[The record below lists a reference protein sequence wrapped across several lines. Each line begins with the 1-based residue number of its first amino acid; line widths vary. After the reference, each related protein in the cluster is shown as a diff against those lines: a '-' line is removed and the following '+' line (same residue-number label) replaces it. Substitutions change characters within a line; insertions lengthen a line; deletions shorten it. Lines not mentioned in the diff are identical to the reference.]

1 MGNLTDDMTR
11 LRGEVDALRST
22 RGALMQEL
30 ARGASDLA
38 TAVAAMRADFT
49 AAHMAMAKK
58 TGEERNA
65 FVAAVISEVNTL
77 LGDFSRDRE
86 DMARKGRHDRGI
98 FLTEMRSQVAGMCKE
113 TADDLMGARL
123 VWRGQSPRK
132 SHPVQPKPVQL
143 KKEPELAAP
152 EFKAAKPPVTFKE
165 PLKEEEKKTAA
176 TPEFK
181 ADKPPA
187 TFMEPLKREEEKKTL
202 VAPEPPAVE
211 PPKVK
216 MPPPVFAAPEI
227 PKQIEKSWLEEKPA
241 KSATKGKRGKK

>member
-30 ARGASDLA
+30 TRGASDLA

-98 FLTEMRSQVAGMCKE
+98 FLTEMKRQVAGMCKE

-132 SHPVQPKPVQL
+132 SHPVQMKPVQM
-143 KKEPELAAP
+143 KKEPVFVAPVKSPVEEPAKKKVAAP
-152 EFKAAKPPVTFKE
+152 ELKAEMPPITSME
-165 PLKEEEKKTAA
+165 PPKKEEKKTVAA
-176 TPEFK
+176 P
-181 ADKPPA
+181 ALPP
-187 TFMEPLKREEEKKTL
+187 
-202 VAPEPPAVE
+202 VE

-216 MPPPVFAAPEI
+216 IPPPVFTAPEV
-227 PKQIEKSWLEEKPA
+227 PKQKEKSWLDEKPA
-241 KSATKGKRGKK
+241 KTATKGKRGKK